1 LYTPICAQATEAITM
16 AGIAL
21 TTRISR
27 AALERLRAR
36 AKSAD
41 LGPSAYAS
49 RLLENV
55 LLGREGAQL
64 GTEPLPR
71 GVQRELGAELIFVS
85 LALRKFL
92 EKQPGLV
99 PKMRRDARALARD
112 LFTEGPSPTDNESS
126 E

>member
-1 LYTPICAQATEAITM
+1 MYTPICAQPMEAITM

-36 AKSAD
+36 AKSVD

-49 RLLENV
+49 RLLENAV
-55 LLGREGAQL
+55 LGRESARI
-64 GTEPLPR
+64 GTEEVPR

-92 EKQPGLV
+92 AKQPGLV
-99 PKMRRDARALARD
+99 PKMRKDARALAD
-112 LFTEGPSPTDNESS
+112 ELFSEGPSVMDDEPG
-126 E
+126 